1 MRMAGIRAYFVVLGW
16 LLSIS
21 VQAQGYPDKPV
32 RLIVPLSAGSAVD
45 TLARI
50 PAQKLSELWGQQVV
64 VDNRVGAN
72 GMIGTEAAAKAAP
85 DGYTLLLTNDAA
97 LATSPALY
105 PKLPY
110 DPVRDFAPITLAAS
124 IPVILVVHSSFPA
137 SSVKE
142 LVSEAKA
149 RPGRI
154 HYASGG
160 NGSAQH
166 VPMEMF
172 RQAAGIDLV
181 HVPYKGLGPAFND
194 VVGGQIP
201 VMFAGMSNVFPH
213 LKSGRIR
220 ALAIGSARRSAAM
233 PDLPTMNEA
242 GVIGFDYAAWA
253 GFLAPAGTAPSI
265 IEKLN
270 TDLKKVLELPEVRDK
285 LAALGFEI
293 SPGTPQE
300 FGAMIRREMTK
311 VAKVVK
317 EAGIRAD

>member
-1 MRMAGIRAYFVVLGW
+1 VH
-16 LLSIS
+16 
-21 VQAQGYPDKPV
+21 
-32 RLIVPLSAGSAVD
+32 LIVPFSAGSAVD

-50 PAQKLSELWGQQVV
+50 PGQKLSELWGQQVV

-72 GMIGTEAAAKAAP
+72 GTIGTEAAAKAPA
-85 DGYTLLLTNDAA
+85 DGYTLVLANDAG

-110 DPVRDFAPITLAAS
+110 DPLRDFAPIALAAS
-124 IPVILVVHSSFPA
+124 IPMVLVVNSSFPA

-142 LVSEAKA
+142 LVSQA
-149 RPGRI
+149 RANPGKI
-154 HYASGG
+154 NYASGG

-166 VPMEMF
+166 LPMEMF
-172 RQAAGIDLV
+172 KLAEGIDLV

-194 VVGGQIP
+194 VVAGQIP

-213 LKSGRIR
+213 VKSGRIR
-220 ALAIGSARRSAAM
+220 ALAIGSAKRSAAM
-233 PDLPTMNEA
+233 PELPTMQEA
-242 GVIGFDYAAWA
+242 GVAGFDYAAWA
-253 GFLAPAGTAPSI
+253 GFLAPAGTPQAI
-265 IEKLN
+265 IAKVNSDLVRVLGASEVREKL
-270 TDLKKVLELPEVRDK
+270 V
-285 LAALGFEI
+285 ALGFEV

-300 FGAMIRREMTK
+300 FGAKIEREMAK

>member
-1 MRMAGIRAYFVVLGW
+1 MRMACIRTYLVFLGVF
-16 LLSIS
+16 IS
-21 VQAQGYPDKPV
+21 NLVQAQAYPDKPV
-32 RLIVPLSAGSAVD
+32 RLIVPFSAGSAVD

-50 PAQKLSELWGQQVV
+50 PAQKLSELWGQPIV

-72 GMIGTEAAAKAAP
+72 GTIGTEAAAKAPA
-85 DGYTLLLTNDAA
+85 DGHTLVLANDAG

-110 DPVRDFAPITLAAS
+110 DPARDFAPITLAAY
-124 IPVILVVHSSFPA
+124 IPVVLVVNASFPA

-142 LVSEAKA
+142 LVSQAKA
-149 RPGRI
+149 NPGKI

-166 VPMEMF
+166 LPMEMLKL
-172 RQAAGIDLV
+172 AAEIDLV

-194 VVGGQIP
+194 VVSGQIP

-220 ALAIGSARRSAAM
+220 ALAIGSAQRSGAM
-233 PDLPTMNEA
+233 PELQTMQEA
-242 GVIGFDYAAWA
+242 GIAGFDYAAWA

-265 IEKLN
+265 IDKVN
-270 TDLKKVLELPEVRDK
+270 TDLKSVLGMPEVRDK

-300 FGAMIRREMTK
+300 FGALIRREM
-311 VAKVVK
+311 AKVGKLVK
-317 EAGIRAD
+317 DAGIRAD

>member
-1 MRMAGIRAYFVVLGW
+1 MRIASIRAYLFAVGC

-21 VQAQGYPDKPV
+21 TQGQTWPAKPV
-32 RLIVPLSAGSAVD
+32 HLIVPFSAGSAVD

-50 PAQKLSELWGQQVV
+50 PGQKLSELWGQQVV

-72 GMIGTEAAAKAAP
+72 GTIGTEAAARAP
-85 DGYTLLLTNDAA
+85 ADGYTLVLANDAG

-110 DPVRDFAPITLAAS
+110 EPLRDFAPIALAAS
-124 IPVILVVHSSFPA
+124 IPMVLVVNSSFPA

-142 LVSEAKA
+142 LVSQA
-149 RPGRI
+149 RANPGKI
-154 HYASGG
+154 NYASGG

-166 VPMEMF
+166 LPMEMF
-172 RQAAGIDLV
+172 KLAEGIDLV

-194 VVGGQIP
+194 VVAGQIP

-213 LKSGRIR
+213 VKSGRIR
-220 ALAIGSARRSAAM
+220 ALAIGSAKRSAAM
-233 PDLPTMNEA
+233 PELPTMQEA
-242 GVIGFDYAAWA
+242 GVAGFDYAAWA
-253 GFLAPAGTAPSI
+253 GFLAPAGTPQAI
-265 IEKLN
+265 IAKVNSDLVRVLGVSEVREKL
-270 TDLKKVLELPEVRDK
+270 V
-285 LAALGFEI
+285 ALGFEV

-300 FGAMIRREMTK
+300 FGAKIEREMAK

>member
-1 MRMAGIRAYFVVLGW
+1 MPF
-16 LLSIS
+16 
-21 VQAQGYPDKPV
+21 
-32 RLIVPLSAGSAVD
+32 SAGSAVD

-50 PAQKLSELWGQQVV
+50 PAQKLSELWGHQVV

-72 GMIGTEAAAKAAP
+72 GIIGTEAAAKAPA
-85 DGYTLLLTNDAA
+85 DGYTLVLANDAG

-110 DPVRDFAPITLAAS
+110 DPLRDFAPIALAAS
-124 IPVILVVHSSFPA
+124 IPVVLVVNASFPA

-142 LVSEAKA
+142 LVSQAKA
-149 RPGRI
+149 NPGKI

-166 VPMEMF
+166 LPMEMF
-172 RQAAGIDLV
+172 KLTSGIDLV

-220 ALAIGSARRSAAM
+220 ALAIGSAKRSGAM
-233 PDLPTMNEA
+233 PDVPTMQEA
-242 GVIGFDYAAWA
+242 GVAGFDYAAWA
-253 GFLAPAGTAPSI
+253 GFLAPAGVSPLI
-265 IEKLN
+265 IDTVN
-270 TDLKKVLELPEVRDK
+270 SDLRKVLGMPDVRDK
-285 LAALGFEI
+285 LVALGFEV

-300 FGAMIRREMTK
+300 FGAKIEREIAK

>member
-1 MRMAGIRAYFVVLGW
+1 MTQVL
-16 LLSIS
+16 
-21 VQAQGYPDKPV
+21 AQTYPDRPV
-32 RLIVPLSAGSAVD
+32 RLIVPFSAGSAVD

-50 PAQKLSELWGQQVV
+50 PAQKLSELWGQPIV

-72 GMIGTEAAAKAAP
+72 GTIGTEAAAKAPA
-85 DGYTLLLTNDAA
+85 DGHTLVLANDAG

-110 DPVRDFAPITLAAS
+110 DPARDFAPITLAAS
-124 IPVILVVHSSFPA
+124 IPVVLVVNASFPI
-137 SSVKE
+137 SSLKD
-142 LVSEAKA
+142 LVEAAKA
-149 RPGRI
+149 RPGQI

-166 VPMEMF
+166 LPMEMLKL
-172 RQAAGIDLV
+172 AAGIDLV

-194 VVGGQIP
+194 VVSGQIP

-220 ALAIGSARRSAAM
+220 ALAIGSAQRSGAM
-233 PDLPTMNEA
+233 PELQTMQEA
-242 GVIGFDYAAWA
+242 GIAGFDYAAWA

-265 IEKLN
+265 IDKVN
-270 TDLKKVLELPEVRDK
+270 ADLKKVLGMPEVRDK

-300 FGAMIRREMTK
+300 FGALIRREMAK
-311 VAKVVK
+311 LAKVIK

>member
-1 MRMAGIRAYFVVLGW
+1 
-16 LLSIS
+16 
-21 VQAQGYPDKPV
+21 
-32 RLIVPLSAGSAVD
+32 VPFSAGSAVD

-50 PAQKLSELWGQQVV
+50 PAQKLSELWGHQVV

-72 GMIGTEAAAKAAP
+72 GIIGTEAAAKAPA
-85 DGYTLLLTNDAA
+85 DGYTLVLANDAG

-110 DPVRDFAPITLAAS
+110 DPLRDFAPIALAAS
-124 IPVILVVHSSFPA
+124 IPVVLVVNASFPA

-142 LVSEAKA
+142 LVSQAKA
-149 RPGRI
+149 NPGKI

-166 VPMEMF
+166 LPMEMF
-172 RQAAGIDLV
+172 KLTSGIDLV

-220 ALAIGSARRSAAM
+220 ALAIGSAKRSGAM
-233 PDLPTMNEA
+233 PDVPTMQEA
-242 GVIGFDYAAWA
+242 GVAGFDYAAWA
-253 GFLAPAGTAPSI
+253 GFLAPAGVSPLI
-265 IEKLN
+265 IDTVN
-270 TDLKKVLELPEVRDK
+270 SDLRKVLGMPDVRDK
-285 LAALGFEI
+285 LVALGFEV

-300 FGAMIRREMTK
+300 FGAKIEREIAK

>member
-1 MRMAGIRAYFVVLGW
+1 MTQGL
-16 LLSIS
+16 
-21 VQAQGYPDKPV
+21 AQTYPDKPV
-32 RLIVPLSAGSAVD
+32 RLIVPFSAGSAVD

-50 PAQKLSELWGQQVV
+50 PAQKLSELWGQPVV

-72 GMIGTEAAAKAAP
+72 GTIGTEAAARAP
-85 DGYTLLLTNDAA
+85 ADGHTLVLANDAG

-110 DPVRDFAPITLAAS
+110 DPARDFAPITLAAS
-124 IPVILVVHSSFPA
+124 IPVVLVVNASFPA

-142 LVSEAKA
+142 LVSQAKA
-149 RPGRI
+149 NPGKI

-166 VPMEMF
+166 LPMEMLKL
-172 RQAAGIDLV
+172 AAGIDLV
-181 HVPYKGLGPAFND
+181 HVPYKGLAPAFND
-194 VVGGQIP
+194 VVSGQIP

-220 ALAIGSARRSAAM
+220 ALAIGSAQRSGAM
-233 PDLPTMNEA
+233 PELQTMQEA
-242 GVIGFDYAAWA
+242 GIAGFDYAAWA

-265 IEKLN
+265 IDKVN
-270 TDLKKVLELPEVRDK
+270 TDLKNVLGMPEVRDK

-300 FGAMIRREMTK
+300 FGALIQREM
-311 VAKVVK
+311 AKVGKLVK
-317 EAGIRAD
+317 DAGIRAD

>member
-1 MRMAGIRAYFVVLGW
+1 MRIAV
-16 LLSIS
+16 LLSLFLWS
-21 VQAQGYPDKPV
+21 AQAPAQTYPEKPV
-32 RLIVPLSAGSAVD
+32 RLIVPFSAGSAVD

-50 PAQKLSELWGQQVV
+50 PGQKLSELWGQQVV

-72 GMIGTEAAAKAAP
+72 GIIGTEAAAKAPA
-85 DGYTLLLTNDAA
+85 DGYTLVLANDAG

-110 DPVRDFAPITLAAS
+110 DPLRDFAPIALAAS
-124 IPVILVVHSSFPA
+124 IPVVLVVNASFPA
-137 SSVKE
+137 SSVNE
-142 LVSEAKA
+142 LVSQAKA
-149 RPGRI
+149 NPGKI

-166 VPMEMF
+166 LPMEMF
-172 RQAAGIDLV
+172 KLAAGIDLV

-194 VVGGQIP
+194 VVAGQIP

-213 LKSGRIR
+213 VKSGRIR
-220 ALAIGSARRSAAM
+220 ALAIGSAKRSAAM
-233 PDLPTMNEA
+233 PELPTMQEA
-242 GVIGFDYAAWA
+242 GLAGFDYAAWA
-253 GFLAPAGTAPSI
+253 GFLAPAGTPVSLI
-265 IEKLN
+265 DKIN
-270 TDLKKVLELPEVRDK
+270 NDLRKVLVLPEVREK
-285 LAALGFEI
+285 LVALGFEV

-300 FGAMIRREMTK
+300 FGAKIEREMAK

>member
-1 MRMAGIRAYFVVLGW
+1 MTQGL
-16 LLSIS
+16 
-21 VQAQGYPDKPV
+21 AQTYPDRPV
-32 RLIVPLSAGSAVD
+32 RLVVPFSAGSAVD

-50 PAQKLSELWGQQVV
+50 PAQKLSELWGQPIV

-72 GMIGTEAAAKAAP
+72 GTIGTEAAAKAPA
-85 DGYTLLLTNDAA
+85 DGHTLVLANDAG

-110 DPVRDFAPITLAAS
+110 DPARDFAPITLAAS
-124 IPVILVVHSSFPA
+124 IPVVLVVNASFPI
-137 SSVKE
+137 SSLKE
-142 LVSEAKA
+142 LVEAAKA
-149 RPGRI
+149 RPGKI

-166 VPMEMF
+166 LPMEMLKL
-172 RQAAGIDLV
+172 AAGIDLV

-194 VVGGQIP
+194 VVSGQIP

-220 ALAIGSARRSAAM
+220 ALAIGSAQRSGAM
-233 PDLPTMNEA
+233 PELQTMQEA
-242 GVIGFDYAAWA
+242 GIAGFDYAAWA

-265 IEKLN
+265 IDKVN
-270 TDLKKVLELPEVRDK
+270 TDLKKVLGMPEVRDK
-285 LAALGFEI
+285 LAALGFEV

-300 FGAMIRREMTK
+300 FGAMIRREMAK

>member
-1 MRMAGIRAYFVVLGW
+1 MRMASIRAYLFAVGC
-16 LLSIS
+16 LLSIPT
-21 VQAQGYPDKPV
+21 QGQTWPNKPV
-32 RLIVPLSAGSAVD
+32 HLIVPFSAGSAVD

-50 PAQKLSELWGQQVV
+50 PGQKLSELWGQQVV

-72 GMIGTEAAAKAAP
+72 GIIGTEAAAKAPA
-85 DGYTLLLTNDAA
+85 DGYTLVLANDAG

-110 DPVRDFAPITLAAS
+110 DPRRDFAPIALAAS
-124 IPVILVVHSSFPA
+124 IPVVLVVNSSFPA
-137 SSVKE
+137 ASVKE

-149 RPGRI
+149 NPGKI

-166 VPMEMF
+166 LPMEMF
-172 RQAAGIDLV
+172 KLSAGIDLV

-194 VVGGQIP
+194 VVAGQIP

-220 ALAIGSARRSAAM
+220 ALAIGSAKRSAAM
-233 PDLPTMNEA
+233 PELPTMQEA
-242 GVIGFDYAAWA
+242 GVAGFDYAAWA
-253 GFLAPAGTAPSI
+253 GFLAPAGTPQTI
-265 IEKLN
+265 IAKVNSDLARVLGVSEVREKL
-270 TDLKKVLELPEVRDK
+270 V
-285 LAALGFEI
+285 ALGFEV

-300 FGAMIRREMTK
+300 FGAKIEREMAK

-317 EAGIRAD
+317 DAGIRAD

>member
-1 MRMAGIRAYFVVLGW
+1 MTMRIGVVLS
-16 LLSIS
+16 LLLW
-21 VQAQGYPDKPV
+21 VAQAAAQTWPNKPV
-32 RLIVPLSAGSAVD
+32 HLIGPFSAGSAVD

-50 PAQKLSELWGQQVV
+50 PGQKLSELWGQQVV

-72 GMIGTEAAAKAAP
+72 SIIGTEAAAKAPA

-110 DPVRDFAPITLAAS
+110 HPLRDFAPIALAAS
-124 IPVILVVHSSFPA
+124 IPVILVVNSSFPA
-137 SSVKE
+137 ASVKE
-142 LVSEAKA
+142 LVSQAKA
-149 RPGRI
+149 RPGKI

-166 VPMEMF
+166 LPMEMF
-172 RQAAGIDLV
+172 KLSAGIDLV

-194 VVGGQIP
+194 VVAGQIP

-220 ALAIGSARRSAAM
+220 ALAIGGAKRSDAM
-233 PDLPTMNEA
+233 PEVPTMQEA
-242 GVIGFDYAAWA
+242 GVAGFDYAAWA
-253 GFLAPAGTAPSI
+253 GFLAPAGTPASLI
-265 IEKLN
+265 DKISN
-270 TDLKKVLELPEVRDK
+270 DLRRVLGLPEVREK
-285 LAALGFEI
+285 LVALGFEV

-300 FGAMIRREMTK
+300 LGAKIEREMAK
-311 VAKVVK
+311 VAKVVQD
-317 EAGIRAD
+317 AGIRAD

>member
-1 MRMAGIRAYFVVLGW
+1 MH
-16 LLSIS
+16 
-21 VQAQGYPDKPV
+21 
-32 RLIVPLSAGSAVD
+32 LIVPFSAGSAVD

-50 PAQKLSELWGQQVV
+50 PGQKLSELWGQQVV

-72 GMIGTEAAAKAAP
+72 GIIGTEAAAKAPA
-85 DGYTLLLTNDAA
+85 DGYTLVLANDAG

-110 DPVRDFAPITLAAS
+110 DPLRDFAPIALAAS
-124 IPVILVVHSSFPA
+124 IPVVLVVNSSFPA

-142 LVSEAKA
+142 LVSQAKA
-149 RPGRI
+149 SPGKI

-166 VPMEMF
+166 LPMEMF
-172 RQAAGIDLV
+172 KLSAGIDLV

-194 VVGGQIP
+194 VVAGQIP

-213 LKSGRIR
+213 VKSGRIR
-220 ALAIGSARRSAAM
+220 ALAIGGAKRSAAM
-233 PDLPTMNEA
+233 PELPTMQEA
-242 GVIGFDYAAWA
+242 GIAGFDYAAWA
-253 GFLAPAGTAPSI
+253 GFLAPAGTPQAI
-265 IEKLN
+265 IEKVN
-270 TDLKKVLELPEVRDK
+270 SDLARVLGVSEVREK
-285 LAALGFEI
+285 LVALGFEL

-300 FGAMIRREMTK
+300 FGAKIEREIAK

>member
-1 MRMAGIRAYFVVLGW
+1 MRIAV
-16 LLSIS
+16 LLSLFLWI
-21 VQAQGYPDKPV
+21 VQAPAQTYPEKPV
-32 RLIVPLSAGSAVD
+32 RLIVPFSAGSAVD

-50 PAQKLSELWGQQVV
+50 PGQKLAELWGQQVV

-72 GMIGTEAAAKAAP
+72 GTIGTEAAAKAPA
-85 DGYTLLLTNDAA
+85 DGYTLVLANDAG

-110 DPVRDFAPITLAAS
+110 DPRRDFAPIALAAS
-124 IPVILVVHSSFPA
+124 IPVVLVVNSAFPA
-137 SSVKE
+137 ASVKE
-142 LVSEAKA
+142 LVSQA
-149 RPGRI
+149 RANPGRI

-166 VPMEMF
+166 LPMEMF
-172 RQAAGIDLV
+172 KLAAGIDLV

-194 VVGGQIP
+194 VVAGQIP

-220 ALAIGSARRSAAM
+220 ALAIGSAKRSDAM
-233 PDLPTMNEA
+233 PELPTMQEA
-242 GVIGFDYAAWA
+242 GVGGFDYAAWA
-253 GFLAPAGTAPSI
+253 GFLAPAGTPVSLI
-265 IEKLN
+265 DKLN
-270 TDLKKVLELPEVRDK
+270 NDLRKVLGLPEVREK
-285 LAALGFEI
+285 LVALGFEV

-300 FGAMIRREMTK
+300 FGAKIEREMAK

-317 EAGIRAD
+317 QAGIRAD

>member
-1 MRMAGIRAYFVVLGW
+1 MRIAALVS
-16 LLSIS
+16 LLLLIA
-21 VQAQGYPDKPV
+21 QASAQTYPDKPV

-50 PAQKLSELWGQQVV
+50 PAQKLSELWGQQIV

-72 GMIGTEAAAKAAP
+72 GTIGTDAAAKAPP

-110 DPVRDFAPITLAAS
+110 DPVRDFAPITLAAT
-124 IPVILVVHSSFPA
+124 IPVILVVNSSF
-137 SSVKE
+137 SVSNVEE
-142 LVSEAKA
+142 LIKAAKA
-149 RPGRI
+149 RPGQI

-166 VPMEMF
+166 LPMEMF
-172 RQAAGIDLV
+172 KLTAGIDLV

-194 VVGGQIP
+194 VVAGQIP

-220 ALAIGSARRSAAM
+220 ALAIGSAKRSAAM
-233 PDLPTMNEA
+233 PDVPTMQEA
-242 GVIGFDYAAWA
+242 GVAGFDYAAWA
-253 GFLAPAGTAPSI
+253 GFLAPTGTPPAI

-270 TDLKKVLELPEVRDK
+270 GDLSKALMLPEVRDK
-285 LAALGFEI
+285 LATLWFEV

-300 FGAMIRREMTK
+300 FGAMIRREISK
-311 VAKVVK
+311 VGNVVRD
-317 EAGIRAD
+317 ASIRID

>member
-1 MRMAGIRAYFVVLGW
+1 MRIAVVLSLFLWMTQG
-16 LLSIS
+16 L
-21 VQAQGYPDKPV
+21 AQTYPDKPV
-32 RLIVPLSAGSAVD
+32 RLIVPFSAGSAVD

-50 PAQKLSELWGQQVV
+50 PAQKLSELWGQPIV

-72 GMIGTEAAAKAAP
+72 GTIGTEAAAKAPA
-85 DGYTLLLTNDAA
+85 DGHTLVLANDAG

-110 DPVRDFAPITLAAS
+110 DPARDFAPITLAAS
-124 IPVILVVHSSFPA
+124 IPVVLVVNASFPI
-137 SSVKE
+137 SSLKE
-142 LVSEAKA
+142 LVEAAKA
-149 RPGRI
+149 RPGQI

-166 VPMEMF
+166 LPMEMLKL
-172 RQAAGIDLV
+172 AAGIDLV

-194 VVGGQIP
+194 VVSGQIP

-220 ALAIGSARRSAAM
+220 ALAIGSAQRSGAM
-233 PDLPTMNEA
+233 PELQTMQEA
-242 GVIGFDYAAWA
+242 GIAGFDYAAWA

-265 IEKLN
+265 IDKVN
-270 TDLKKVLELPEVRDK
+270 TDLKKVLGMPEVRDK

-300 FGAMIRREMTK
+300 FGALIRREM
-311 VAKVVK
+311 AKVGKLVK
-317 EAGIRAD
+317 DAGIRAD

>member
-1 MRMAGIRAYFVVLGW
+1 MRIAVVLSLFLWMTQG
-16 LLSIS
+16 L
-21 VQAQGYPDKPV
+21 AQTYPDKPV
-32 RLIVPLSAGSAVD
+32 RLIVPFSAGSAVD

-50 PAQKLSELWGQQVV
+50 PAQKLSELWGQPIV

-72 GMIGTEAAAKAAP
+72 GTIGTEAAAKAPA
-85 DGYTLLLTNDAA
+85 DGHTLVLANDAG

-110 DPVRDFAPITLAAS
+110 DPARDFAPITLAAS
-124 IPVILVVHSSFPA
+124 IPVVLVVNASFPA

-142 LVSEAKA
+142 LVSQAKA
-149 RPGRI
+149 NPGKI

-166 VPMEMF
+166 LPMEMLKL
-172 RQAAGIDLV
+172 AAGIDLV
-181 HVPYKGLGPAFND
+181 HVPYKGLAPAFND
-194 VVGGQIP
+194 VVSGQIP

-220 ALAIGSARRSAAM
+220 ALAIGSAQRSGAM
-233 PDLPTMNEA
+233 PELQTMQEA
-242 GVIGFDYAAWA
+242 GIAGFDYAAWA

-265 IEKLN
+265 IDKVN
-270 TDLKKVLELPEVRDK
+270 TDLKNVLGMPEVRDK

-300 FGAMIRREMTK
+300 FGALIRREMAK

>member
-1 MRMAGIRAYFVVLGW
+1 MPF
-16 LLSIS
+16 
-21 VQAQGYPDKPV
+21 
-32 RLIVPLSAGSAVD
+32 SAGSAVD

-50 PAQKLSELWGQQVV
+50 PAQKLSELWGHQVV

-72 GMIGTEAAAKAAP
+72 GIIGTEAAAKAPA
-85 DGYTLLLTNDAA
+85 DGYTLVLANDAG

-110 DPVRDFAPITLAAS
+110 DPLRDFAPIALAAS
-124 IPVILVVHSSFPA
+124 IPVVLVVNASFPA

-142 LVSEAKA
+142 LVSQAKA
-149 RPGRI
+149 NPGKI

-166 VPMEMF
+166 LPMEMF
-172 RQAAGIDLV
+172 KLTSGIDLV

-220 ALAIGSARRSAAM
+220 ALAIGSAKRSGAM
-233 PDLPTMNEA
+233 PDVPTMQEA
-242 GVIGFDYAAWA
+242 GVAGFDYAAWA
-253 GFLAPAGTAPSI
+253 GFLAPAGVSPLI
-265 IEKLN
+265 IDRVN
-270 TDLKKVLELPEVRDK
+270 SDLRKVLGMPDVRDK
-285 LAALGFEI
+285 LVALGFEV

-300 FGAMIRREMTK
+300 FGAKIEREIAK

>member
-1 MRMAGIRAYFVVLGW
+1 MPF
-16 LLSIS
+16 
-21 VQAQGYPDKPV
+21 
-32 RLIVPLSAGSAVD
+32 SAGSAVD

-50 PAQKLSELWGQQVV
+50 PAQKLSELWGHQVV

-72 GMIGTEAAAKAAP
+72 GIIGTEAAAKAPA
-85 DGYTLLLTNDAA
+85 DGYTLVLANDAG

-110 DPVRDFAPITLAAS
+110 DPLRDFAPIALAAS
-124 IPVILVVHSSFPA
+124 IPVVLVVNASFPA

-142 LVSEAKA
+142 LVSQAKA
-149 RPGRI
+149 NPGKI

-166 VPMEMF
+166 LPMEMF
-172 RQAAGIDLV
+172 KLTSGIDLV

-220 ALAIGSARRSAAM
+220 ALAIGSAKRSGAM
-233 PDLPTMNEA
+233 SDVSTMQEA
-242 GVIGFDYAAWA
+242 GVAGFDYAAWA
-253 GFLAPAGTAPSI
+253 GFLAPAGVSPLI
-265 IEKLN
+265 IDTVN
-270 TDLKKVLELPEVRDK
+270 SDLRKVLGMPDVRDK
-285 LAALGFEI
+285 LVALGFEV

-300 FGAMIRREMTK
+300 FGAKIEREIAK